1 MFAILLANGAS
12 LRGVVVKEEERK
24 ELMEVE
30 RALQPASTQRNRSC
44 RQGNGERWEEG
55 ERKERKEKRNEVET
69 RVRERKYLR
78 DEKKL
83 PYGRILLFNLIFKGL
98 QLSH

>member
-1 MFAILLANGAS
+1 MKTADEGRESPSACLTSKVLLMQS
-12 LRGVVVKEEERK
+12 
-24 ELMEVE
+24 
-30 RALQPASTQRNRSC
+30 
-44 RQGNGERWEEG
+44 GNWWNVGKGG
-55 ERKERKEKRNEVET
+55 ERKVRKKNRNEVEM
-69 RVRERKYLR
+69 RARERKYLR

>member
-1 MFAILLANGAS
+1 MKTADGGRESPSARLTPQKKATHAGREMVKGGRRE
-12 LRGVVVKEEERK
+12 RGK
-24 ELMEVE
+24 
-30 RALQPASTQRNRSC
+30 
-44 RQGNGERWEEG
+44 
-55 ERKERKEKRNEVET
+55 KERKKRNEVEM

>member
-1 MFAILLANGAS
+1 M
-12 LRGVVVKEEERK
+12 VKGGRRETGK
-24 ELMEVE
+24 
-30 RALQPASTQRNRSC
+30 
-44 RQGNGERWEEG
+44 
-55 ERKERKEKRNEVET
+55 KERKKRNEVEM

>member
-1 MFAILLANGAS
+1 
-12 LRGVVVKEEERK
+12 
-24 ELMEVE
+24 METAE
-30 RALQPASTQRNRSC
+30 RALQLCLTTKTLLMQSGSWWNV
-44 RQGNGERWEEG
+44 GGG
-55 ERKERKEKRNEVET
+55 KGKERKKNRNEVET

>member
-1 MFAILLANGAS
+1 M
-12 LRGVVVKEEERK
+12 V
-24 ELMEVE
+24 EVE
-30 RALQPASTQRNRSC
+30 RALQSASPQRNHAC
-44 RQGNGERWEEG
+44 RQEVGERWEEG

-69 RVRERKYLR
+69 RARERKYLR

>member
-1 MFAILLANGAS
+1 
-12 LRGVVVKEEERK
+12 
-24 ELMEVE
+24 MEVE
-30 RALQPASTQRNRSC
+30 RALQPASPPPKNTHAGREMVKGGR
-44 RQGNGERWEEG
+44 RER
-55 ERKERKEKRNEVET
+55 RKKERKKRNEVET

>member
-1 MFAILLANGAS
+1 MKTADEGRESPSACLTLKKDTAHAVRE
-12 LRGVVVKEEERK
+12 LVKCRRGREKRK
-24 ELMEVE
+24 K
-30 RALQPASTQRNRSC
+30 N
-44 RQGNGERWEEG
+44 
-55 ERKERKEKRNEVET
+55 RNEVEM

>member
-1 MFAILLANGAS
+1 MKG
-12 LRGVVVKEEERK
+12 RRRKRKKKEGKR
-24 ELMEVE
+24 
-30 RALQPASTQRNRSC
+30 R
-44 RQGNGERWEEG
+44 
-55 ERKERKEKRNEVET
+55 RNEVET